1 MIENIPLSLDRAKE
15 ALSTITIVKRDVHE
29 NSFVAYNSLK
39 GLAESVSQN
48 LDNFISEKD
57 SRIHVEFKDVSKNEF
72 WLQFG
77 GDLLIFSL
85 HSNVFSFDSSHSL
98 FNTNYV
104 QENHGR
110 AYFCMIEVFNFLNDS
125 VKFNRYRDVGELVG
139 RVFINSENHFFVEG
153 MGAVGSL
160 YSDLTTQIFDSKMM
174 NQILETFIV
183 SSIQFDLWAPP
194 FQNVRFMP
202 LANIIEQNGN
212 SPRSTSKRMGYQVAS
227 LSEPEIE

>member
-1 MIENIPLSLDRAKE
+1 
-15 ALSTITIVKRDVHE
+15 
-29 NSFVAYNSLK
+29 
-39 GLAESVSQN
+39 
-48 LDNFISEKD
+48 
-57 SRIHVEFKDVSKNEF
+57 
-72 WLQFG
+72 
-77 GDLLIFSL
+77 
-85 HSNVFSFDSSHSL
+85 
-98 FNTNYV
+98 
-104 QENHGR
+104 
-110 AYFCMIEVFNFLNDS
+110 MIEVFNFLNDS

-160 YSDLTTQIFDSKMM
+160 YSDLTTQIFDSRMM

-227 LSEPEIE
+227 QSESEIE